1 MKNTTKDGLSELN
14 TTNVVNSEGGLK
26 WNIKDWNFRVDPK
39 IKRAERP
46 FVLDYLTELNEKTA
60 ANICF
65 PQSLNFDEIRKIGF
79 LCSSGDREI
88 KWRAMAIVEALDL
101 KTSSLTNKDILD
113 VPKTDDVDQVVHNVT
128 VFADTTCPRIKYVFV

>member
-1 MKNTTKDGLSELN
+1 MSGLN
-14 TTNVVNSEGGLK
+14 TENVVISEGGLK
-26 WNIKDWNFRVDPK
+26 WNIKDWNFSVNQE

-46 FVLDYLTELNEKTA
+46 FVLEYLTELNEKTA

-65 PQSLNFDEIRKIGF
+65 PRSLNFDEIRKIGF

-88 KWRAMAIVEALDL
+88 KWRAMAVVEALDL
-101 KTSSLTNKDILD
+101 ETSTLTNKDILD
-113 VPKTDDVDQVVHNVT
+113 VPKIGDVDQVVHNVT